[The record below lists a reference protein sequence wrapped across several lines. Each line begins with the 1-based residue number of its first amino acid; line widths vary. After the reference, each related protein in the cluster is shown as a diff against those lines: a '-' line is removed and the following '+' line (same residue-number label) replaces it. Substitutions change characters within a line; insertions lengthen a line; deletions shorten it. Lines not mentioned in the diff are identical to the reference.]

1 MERYSALSVE
11 AAVSQILGDLIHPP
25 IRVNGESVLEIPS
38 DYRFKLQGGLEVYA
52 VLDDIEQFCAASEL
66 LINCFLETL
75 CIVLRNEYDAIR
87 LRSVET
93 SGSVQSSVTTCLPA
107 RILALLGACIEPR
120 SLSDGIMKRL
130 IRLFQLVAPVSI
142 TPSELHDYLRLLKKP
157 TNLSLS
163 LLQGLETITD
173 PRTSVKAFPDAVF
186 NFWGD
191 GAGVN
196 IPGVAFPFVKEM
208 QVDFYFRVELNA
220 HDEARGAHRTKQCLV
235 TMLDLLD
242 QGVEISV
249 EERQVC
255 VRISSSPID
264 STFVRLE
271 DVRIEDGVWYHF
283 TLLYGKAKF
292 SLFGT
297 DDLSVLIDGDTAYAG
312 NARFPTPS
320 QLGEIDNFSIGK
332 KFHGQMGAVVFY
344 LDRAQQPQR
353 TMRRRLSAGKLKDD
367 YVSSRDV
374 DLVSVVAMHAD
385 KKVLNIDSNV
395 VYAYHPART
404 AGPYAF
410 DIHSGMHGLM
420 STATTTWVMKPA
432 NEVLISVGGLSVLL
446 PLFPIIFTDPIEASA
461 SVSASQF
468 SPKHSGRRS
477 PGGEV
482 EGGGRPVP
490 FDDSSVERTLGSP
503 LSSTL
508 DDRGVR
514 STLSAAT
521 LIMLEHRRSVLG
533 AEGCIALL
541 LNVLAGLLQAFRC
554 YRQQFRVDYA
564 VDMIEYGLRHIYKEL
579 FAKEGAS
586 VVTAMQKIRQALRE
600 TPVLENRFM
609 KKVFFNVE
617 IWSRAPFAVQTALMA
632 SIRADARVHPGS
644 FHARLPHGVVL
655 AMVTR
660 FFNAWVDN
668 SRISEMVLGEDTGLL
683 GGGEGPNRRASW
695 NRDDSPGVQLVHS
708 PNASGG
714 VKRRSSMAAFRAN
727 IDTEISTQKSIE
739 SPGSPGAS
747 GEWVMK
753 TGAGFQSGE
762 FASEESTSTSSS
774 SNDNIIAQMSAES
787 VDSSPG
793 FVMKSAPRSPSR
805 SNLFMGSADPGDD
818 VGNAALSTSRSKLF
832 LSSVEQG
839 DSQLETDSP
848 TLSAGSDVGG
858 GGDRVVAS
866 ASVDNNAEAATD
878 EDAAVDSELD
888 QPISRLTSIGSLG
901 SPHSHDD
908 GDVPTAG
915 GGILRS
921 GSAGN
926 TALQRNHR
934 RELRK
939 LGQDS
944 DVVASHLSLV
954 ERQDIRQDAFL
965 LLNEYGDECVLDIL
979 DSLVV
984 CGDDTVA
991 QELASYLT
999 KLLHGQDAGVLR
1011 MVVQHS
1017 GRPDAFCALVLR
1029 KFVTHRLESM
1039 RCCGVRLLS
1048 AFLDALDTYPAN
1060 VVWRWATAENNN
1072 DDDGTVNSG
1081 HPRGTGGGG
1090 GEEAGAEGMV
1100 DGTLQFGVLGG
1111 FQLVFK
1117 LLGTYVKVR
1126 EKRER
1131 RELSL

>member
-1 MERYSALSVE
+1 MEKYSAMSVE

-25 IRVNGESVLEIPS
+25 IHVNSESVLEIPS
-38 DYRFKLQGGLEVYA
+38 DYYIRMQGGLEVYA
-52 VLDDIEQFCAASEL
+52 VLDDIAQFCAASEL

-87 LRSVET
+87 LRSIET

-120 SLSDGIMKRL
+120 SLSDGTMKRL

-157 TNLSLS
+157 TNLTLS
-163 LLQGLETITD
+163 LLQGLETTMD
-173 PRTSVKAFPDAVF
+173 PRTSAKAFPDAVF

-220 HDEARGAHRTKQCLV
+220 HDEARDTHRTKQCLV

-297 DDLSVLIDGDTAYAG
+297 DDLSILIDGDTAYAG

-332 KFHGQMGAVVFY
+332 NFHGQMGAVVFY

-353 TMRRRLSAGKLKDD
+353 TIRRRLSAGKLKDD

-374 DLVSVVAMHAD
+374 DLVSLVAMHAD
-385 KKVLNIDSNV
+385 KKLVNIDSNV

-404 AGPYAF
+404 AGPHAF

-420 STATTTWVMKPA
+420 SSATTTWVMKPA

-446 PLFPIIFTDPIEASA
+446 PLFPIIFTDSIEASA
-461 SVSASQF
+461 SSSAGQ
-468 SPKHSGRRS
+468 KHTGRRS
-477 PGGEV
+477 PGGSD
-482 EGGGRPVP
+482 GGGSPVHHCVD
-490 FDDSSVERTLGSP
+490 FSVERTLGAP

-508 DDRGVR
+508 DDRSVR
-514 STLSAAT
+514 STFSAAT
-521 LIMLEHRRSVLG
+521 LVMLEHRRSVLD

-554 YRQQFRVDYA
+554 YRQQFSVDYA

-586 VVTAMQKIRQALRE
+586 VVTSMQKIRLALRE

-609 KKVFFNVE
+609 TKVFFNIE
-617 IWSRAPFAVQTALMA
+617 IWSRAPLAVQTALMA
-632 SIRADARVHPGS
+632 SIRADARVRPDS
-644 FHARLPHGVVL
+644 FRTRLPHGVVL
-655 AMVTR
+655 AMITR
-660 FFNAWVDN
+660 YFNSWVDN
-668 SRISEMVLGEDTGLL
+668 SRISDMVLDDDTGLR
-683 GGGEGPNRRASW
+683 GDGEFM
-695 NRDDSPGVQLVHS
+695 DDPPGVKLMCS
-708 PNASGG
+708 LNASGG

-727 IDTEISTQKSIE
+727 IDTEISTEKSFDR
-739 SPGSPGAS
+739 PGSPGAS
-747 GEWVMK
+747 GEWVIK
-753 TGAGFQSGE
+753 TGAGFRSGE
-762 FASEESTSTSSS
+762 FASEESSSTPSS
-774 SNDNIIAQMSAES
+774 SNDNILTQMSAES
-787 VDSSPG
+787 VDS
-793 FVMKSAPRSPSR
+793 F
-805 SNLFMGSADPGDD
+805 DQ
-818 VGNAALSTSRSKLF
+818 GN
-832 LSSVEQG
+832 
-839 DSQLETDSP
+839 SQLETDSP
-848 TLSAGSDVGG
+848 NLSVGSDAGGGCGG
-858 GGDRVVAS
+858 GGGGSDQVVPS
-866 ASVDNNAEAATD
+866 VSVDNSVNADVQSAET
-878 EDAAVDSELD
+878 D
-888 QPISRLTSIGSLG
+888 QPISRITSIGSLC
-901 SPHSHDD
+901 SSRSHDD
-908 GDVPTAG
+908 GDVSFTG
-915 GGILRS
+915 GGIS
-921 GSAGN
+921 HPCSTDS
-926 TALQRNHR
+926 TAMHGRNR
-934 RELRK
+934 RLELRK

-944 DVVASHLSLV
+944 DVVASHLSLS

-965 LLNEYGDECVLDIL
+965 LLNEYGDDCVLDIL

-984 CGDDTVA
+984 CGDDTVS
-991 QELASYLT
+991 QELASYVT
-999 KLLHGQDAGVLR
+999 KLLHGQNVGVLR

-1017 GRPDAFCALVLR
+1017 GCPDAFCAVVLR
-1029 KFVTHRLESM
+1029 KFVTHRLETM

-1048 AFLDALDTYPAN
+1048 AFLDALDTCPAN
-1060 VVWRWATAENNN
+1060 VVWRWGTENNN
-1072 DDDGTVNSG
+1072 DDDSTVNSG
-1081 HPRGTGGGG
+1081 NLGGISGGGSG
-1090 GEEAGAEGMV
+1090 RDARTEGMV

-1111 FQLVFK
+1111 FRLVFK
-1117 LLGTYVKVR
+1117 LLETFVQVR
-1126 EKRER
+1126 EKRVK
-1131 RELSL
+1131 RE